1 MCALKASW
9 YLDEWKLMEWTRL
22 SPALFSWCWK
32 RAQWIQHVWCWDLL
46 AVGPASREPMI
57 NEWLHLWE
65 SLKVGWMHVLILF
78 LPEIRE
84 EDPEGKYVCWLS
96 PLYNWENWPGPCEWA
111 WIWLQSWEAR
121 HTFTS
126 LWNVLLLLNHR
137 NWTQKIL
144 MYRMPAYYSVMISY
158 TLPVSAQSVHCSENS
173 LLRITVHR
181 NLCSHSNFI
190 CWTQMRIKEKK
201 ALMFGIPWGQLDL
214 QNHSG
219 GPGPVSSQTSIS
231 RECCNAGRPGGTV
244 QSHS

>member
-1 MCALKASW
+1 MPDQWASEICLLVKAVWSYRHGRNAGAEGW
-9 YLDEWKLMEWTRL
+9 LPSQKGRSLTEVKLY
-22 SPALFSWCWK
+22 
-32 RAQWIQHVWCWDLL
+32 
-46 AVGPASREPMI
+46 
-57 NEWLHLWE
+57 
-65 SLKVGWMHVLILF
+65 SL
-78 LPEIRE
+78 
-84 EDPEGKYVCWLS
+84 
-96 PLYNWENWPGPCEWA
+96 
-111 WIWLQSWEAR
+111 
-121 HTFTS
+121 S

-137 NWTQKIL
+137 NWTHKIL

-158 TLPVSAQSVHCSENS
+158 TLPVSAQSVHRSENS

-214 QNHSG
+214 QNHRG

-244 QSHS
+244 QSHR